1 MIPREISGPQ
11 ERFERRGEQALRD
24 IRPLSV
30 RLSRWLRSE
39 ASGMVLGGMAGT
51 TLLAPAVFDVT
62 LAAGLFYAAWVLT
75 ARVEAPI
82 RLPRSARRRDWSDP
96 DPKTRKPR
104 RSWADIFIG
113 WCALTGK
120 QIWINNED
128 QRQHGT
134 IPGTTGSGKTTT
146 IMSSNANPLTHGSGF
161 CVVDGKANSELYGQ
175 AYVLVRSFGREDDL
189 RVLNLLTASQPA
201 EALAHGYNPL
211 KQTNSFNPFATGN
224 ADALHELLVS
234 QLGEAPSNDTNGVF
248 RDRAVALI
256 GTLAPVLVWMRDHR
270 GISINIEKI
279 RFMVELKSIW
289 MLAKHKVFRVRDP
302 DTNVVS
308 EIEVP
313 DMPADLIY
321 PLEAYLGEIPGY
333 DTSLPYNA
341 QKSDEPSKQHGFA
354 IFYFSKTFTQL
365 AVSLGHIFK
374 VETGDIDMRDIVM
387 NRRVLLVNLPALQ
400 GSDATLAALGRIV
413 VASMRAMMAQL
424 LGAKLE
430 GDPREIFA
438 HKPGMGGGVEGS
450 VGVSRWNDA
459 VGVGAFC
466 VDFDEIGYYATAGMD
481 RMLAMGRGI
490 NMAFRIAMQELGGIH
505 ASLGEK
511 MYSLLGNANLTLAMR
526 QQDSGRT
533 WEWLQKTAGQTWVTQ
548 ATSYQGGL
556 DGAYREGHTADL
568 RQVNRVDWQ
577 DFQNLLQGEAI
588 VMLGGRRIYARLAHF
603 PLEITGR
610 PRLCRTLMLEPPK
623 LVWMQAPLDR
633 VTRVRERIKTGLR
646 SDAPDAPVAGVL
658 DALVTMLA
666 SQAAA
671 GAATQDSIAAAFRA
685 VGQLVEA
692 QACVAKDKTAPGSPP
707 ADGAAPDEDD
717 DGDEDAED
725 EAFLKNEFERQ
736 PVTEFTPM
744 LDVTATARPL
754 DAGPARRPQE
764 PVDAELLSR
773 LIAIEVAAGAS
784 KPMARASAQAALG
797 ERDAA
802 LAAITLPVPP
812 PMPAAELHDRLERLA
827 AQLAVLGLAM
837 KPEEGQPEG
846 LRDAAE

>member
-30 RLSRWLRSE
+30 RLSHWLRSE
-39 ASGMVLGGMAGT
+39 ASGLLLGGMAGT

-62 LAAGLFYAAWVLT
+62 LAAGLFYAAWVMT

-104 RSWADIFIG
+104 RAWADIFIG

-211 KQTNSFNPFATGN
+211 SQTNSFNPFATGN

-256 GTLAPVLVWMRDHR
+256 GTLAPVLVWMRDHK
-270 GISINIEKI
+270 GVSINIEKI

-302 DTNVVS
+302 ETNEVREIDAS
-308 EIEVP
+308 E
-313 DMPADLIY
+313 MPADLIY

-438 HKPGMGGGVEGS
+438 HKPGMG
-450 VGVSRWNDA
+450 
-459 VGVGAFC
+459 VGAFC

-490 NMAFRIAMQELGGIH
+490 NMAFRIAMQELGGIY
-505 ASLGEK
+505 ATLGEK
-511 MYSLLGNANLTLAMR
+511 MYSLLGNANLTMAMR

-610 PRLCRTLMLEPPK
+610 PRLCRTLMLDPPD
-623 LVWMQAPLDR
+623 LVRMQAPLDR
-633 VTRVRERIKTGLR
+633 VARVRERIKKGLR
-646 SDAPDAPVAGVL
+646 SDTPDAPHAGVL
-658 DALVTMLA
+658 DALVTTLTSRA
-666 SQAAA
+666 VA
-671 GAATQDSIAAAFRA
+671 GAATQDCIADALAA

-692 QACVAKDKTAPGSPP
+692 EARARVATDAPASGSPP
-707 ADGAAPDEDD
+707 ADAAAADEDD
-717 DGDEDAED
+717 GPGEDAAD
-725 EAFLKNEFERQ
+725 EALLVDVFDGQ

-754 DAGPARRPQE
+754 AADPARRPQE

-802 LAAITLPVPP
+802 LAAVTLPVPP
-812 PMPAAELHDRLERLA
+812 PMPAAELHERLERLR
-827 AQLAVLGLAM
+827 AQFPALALSAKPGDGP
-837 KPEEGQPEG
+837 PEEWRE
-846 LRDAAE
+846 AAE

>member
-11 ERFERRGEQALRD
+11 ERFERKGEQALRD

-30 RLSRWLRSE
+30 RLSHWLRGQ
-39 ASGMVLGGMAGT
+39 ASGLVLGGMAGT
-51 TLLAPAVFDVT
+51 TLLVPAVFDLT
-62 LAAGLFYAAWVLT
+62 LATGVFYAAWVLT
-75 ARVEAPI
+75 ARIEAPI

-104 RSWADIFIG
+104 RASADYFVG

-120 QIWINNED
+120 EIWLSNED

-146 IMSSNANPLTHGSGF
+146 IMSSNANPLTQGSGF

-175 AYVLVRSFGREDDL
+175 AYVLVRSFGREDDM

-234 QLGEAPSNDTNGVF
+234 QLGEAPANDSNGVF

-289 MLAKHKVFRVRDP
+289 MLAKHKVFLVRNP
-302 DTNVVS
+302 TTNEVS
-308 EIEVP
+308 EIAVP
-313 DMPADLIY
+313 EMPADLIY

-341 QKSDEPSKQHGFA
+341 QRSDEPSKQHGFA

-387 NRRVLLVNLPALQ
+387 NRRILLVNLPALQ

-413 VASMRAMMAQL
+413 VASLRAMMAQL

-438 HKPGMGGGVEGS
+438 HKPGMGIGS
-450 VGVSRWNDA
+450 
-459 VGVGAFC
+459 FC
-466 VDFDEIGYYATAGMD
+466 VDFDEVGYYATAGMD

-490 NMAFRIAMQELGGIH
+490 NMAFRIAMQELGGIY
-505 ASLGEK
+505 ATLGEK

-526 QQDSGRT
+526 QQDAGRT

-568 RQVNRVDWQ
+568 RQVSRVDWQ
-577 DFQNLLQGEAI
+577 DVQNLLQGEAI
-588 VMLGGRRIYARLAHF
+588 VMFGGRRIYARLAHF

-610 PRLCRTLMLEPPK
+610 PRLCRTLMLDPPD
-623 LVWMQAPLDR
+623 LLGVRAPLDR
-633 VTRVRERIKTGLR
+633 IALVRDRIKMGLR
-646 SDAPDAPVAGVL
+646 SDTPHASLAGVL
-658 DALVTMLA
+658 DALVTTLA
-666 SQAAA
+666 DRAAG
-671 GAATQDSIAAAFRA
+671 GAATQDCIAAAFEA
-685 VGQLVEA
+685 VGQVLEA
-692 QACVAKDKTAPGSPP
+692 EARASATAGPSEGPP
-707 ADGAAPDEDD
+707 TIGMTADVPDEDD
-717 DGDEDAED
+717 ETDGDTLDAVIAD
-725 EAFLKNEFERQ
+725 ALLERQ
-736 PVTEFTPM
+736 PITEFTPM
-744 LDVTATARPL
+744 LDVTATTRPA
-754 DAGPARRPQE
+754 DPGPAARPQE
-764 PVDAELLSR
+764 PIDAELLSQ

-797 ERDAA
+797 DRDAA
-802 LAAITLPVPP
+802 LAAIVLPVPP
-812 PMPAAELHDRLERLA
+812 PMQAGELHERLERLH
-827 AQLAVLGLAM
+827 AQFAGLGLAA
-837 KPEEGQPEG
+837 KPEAGPPEEWQ
-846 LRDAAE
+846 DAAE

>member
-11 ERFERRGEQALRD
+11 ERFERTGEQALRD

-30 RLSRWLRSE
+30 RLSHWLRSE

-51 TLLAPAVFDVT
+51 TLLAPAVFDAT
-62 LAAGLFYAAWVLT
+62 LAAGLLYAAWVLT
-75 ARVEAPI
+75 ARVGAPI

-104 RSWADIFIG
+104 RAWADIFIG

-120 QIWINNED
+120 EIWLNNED

-134 IPGTTGSGKTTT
+134 GPGTTGAGKTAFL
-146 IMSSNANPLTHGSGF
+146 ISSNANPLTHGSGF
-161 CVVDGKANSELYGQ
+161 CVVDGKANSELFGQ
-175 AYVLVRSFGREDDL
+175 TYVLTRSFGREDDL

-211 KQTNSFNPFATGN
+211 KQTNTFNPFATGN

-234 QLGEAPSNDTNGVF
+234 QLGEAPANDTNGVF

-270 GISINIEKI
+270 NVSINIEKV

-289 MLAKHKVFRVRDP
+289 MLAKHKVFLVRDP

-313 DMPADLIY
+313 EMPADLIY

-354 IFYFSKTFTQL
+354 IFYFTKTFTQL

-438 HKPGMGGGVEGS
+438 HKPGMG
-450 VGVSRWNDA
+450 
-459 VGVGAFC
+459 VGAFC
-466 VDFDEIGYYATAGMD
+466 VDFDELGYYATAGMD

-490 NMAFRIAMQELGGIH
+490 NMAFRIAMQELGGLY
-505 ASLGEK
+505 ATLGEK

-526 QQDSGRT
+526 QQDAGRT

-577 DFQNLLQGEAI
+577 DLQNLLPGEAI
-588 VMLGGRRIYARLAHF
+588 VMFGGRRIYARLAHF

-610 PRLCRTLMLEPPK
+610 PRLCRTLMLEPPQ
-623 LVWMQAPLDR
+623 LAQMRAPPDR
-633 VTRVRERIKTGLR
+633 VARVRERIKLGLR
-646 SDAPDAPVAGVL
+646 ADTPDAPSAGVL
-658 DALVTMLA
+658 DALVTTLA
-666 SQAAA
+666 SRAAA
-671 GAATQDSIAAAFRA
+671 GAATQRCIADAFDA
-685 VGQLVEA
+685 VGQLLEA
-692 QACVAKDKTAPGSPP
+692 QARARGYASATGRLP
-707 ADGAAPDEDD
+707 ADGVAANEDD
-717 DGDEDAED
+717 GADDGAAAGASLTD
-725 EAFLKNEFERQ
+725 EFERQ

-744 LDVTATARPL
+744 LDVAAAAPPL

-764 PVDAELLSR
+764 PVDADLLSR

-784 KPMARASAQAALG
+784 KPMARASAKAALG

-802 LAAITLPVPP
+802 LAAIVLPTPP
-812 PMPAAELHDRLERLA
+812 PMRAPELHERLQRLGTQLAALGLVAQPGAPMQPDGWQEAAE
-827 AQLAVLGLAM
+827 
-837 KPEEGQPEG
+837 
-846 LRDAAE
+846 